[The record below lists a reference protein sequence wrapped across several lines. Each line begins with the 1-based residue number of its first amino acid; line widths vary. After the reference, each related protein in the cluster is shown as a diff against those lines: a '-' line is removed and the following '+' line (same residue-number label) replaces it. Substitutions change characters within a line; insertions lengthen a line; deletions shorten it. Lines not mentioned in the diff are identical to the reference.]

1 MAVAELTDLSEAM
14 DIAAKVDFGA
24 CTPGD
29 RRRALKQLARLD
41 AQLMALK
48 ADVAGAYDRQRDWAG
63 FGFASPAVGVRET
76 ARVPMSTARQWIGLG
91 RAMGTMP
98 LVQQA
103 LADAEITPSHAQRMR
118 ASATRPQFADWGE
131 AFLLEQA
138 GVLRWKDWLTVVDRF
153 EQCADDENQPSD
165 PPDPDAIPDH
175 GTVQVSELPD
185 GGELIA
191 HLDKVGY
198 EEVEEV
204 LHRIEQEL
212 FRQEWKQLV
221 DDHGLA
227 ATPSMMTT
235 KAQRRA
241 RALVEMA
248 RRAETAPKDGKRPLP
263 ALVIHMDP
271 DTFDRALA
279 RLLDVEPPEPLGT
292 PFLCELDSGRTI
304 APDEAIRLALHGTV
318 RRLVYESPSHVLD
331 YGHDVRLF
339 KGKLREA
346 IVHAA
351 RTCRAEGCEVR
362 ASRCEIDHVLPAADD
377 GRTEARNGRPL
388 CRTDHRHR
396 TRTDPGRAPGAD
408 RAAPPPTALR
418 RW

>member
-1 MAVAELTDLSEAM
+1 MAVAEMTDLSDAM
-14 DIAAKVDFGA
+14 DIAVKADFGA
-24 CTPGD
+24 CTPRD
-29 RRRALKQLARLD
+29 RRQALDQLARLD
-41 AQLMALK
+41 AQLTALK
-48 ADVAGAYDRQRDWAG
+48 AAVVGHYDGQRDWAG
-63 FGFASPAVGVRET
+63 YGHASPAAGVRET
-76 ARVPMSTARQWIGLG
+76 TRVSMATARSWVSLG
-91 RAMGTMP
+91 RAMRSMP
-98 LVQQA
+98 QVAAA
-103 LADAEITPSHAQRMR
+103 LADAEITVSHAHRLR
-118 ASATRPQFADWGE
+118 ESAKRPQFAEWGE
-131 AFLLEQA
+131 AFLLEKA
-138 GVLRWKDWLTVVDRF
+138 GELRWKDWLTVVDRF
-153 EQCADDENQPSD
+153 EQYADDENQPTD

-191 HLDKVGY
+191 HLDEVGY
-198 EEVEEV
+198 EAVEEV
-204 LHRIEQEL
+204 LHRIEREL
-212 FRQEWKQLV
+212 FRKEWKRLV
-221 DDHGLA
+221 DEHGLA
-227 ATPSMMTT
+227 ATPSMLTT

-248 RRAETAPKDGKRPLP
+248 HRAETAPKDGKRPLP
-263 ALVIHMDP
+263 AVVAHMDP

-279 RLLDVEPPEPLGT
+279 RRLDVEPPEPLGT
-292 PFLCELDSGRTI
+292 SFLCELDSGRTI

-362 ASRCEIDHVLPAADD
+362 ASRCEIDHVLPAANG

-396 TRTDPGRAPGAD
+396 TRSDPG
-408 RAAPPPTALR
+408 
-418 RW
+418 